1 MAARRECLMGID
13 LGTTAVKVGL
23 FDAATGEALAV
34 ARHEYA
40 TTSPAPGWVELEA
53 ETYWQAAVAATRQA
67 VELAARPQVVAIG
80 ISSQGQTFV
89 PLDERLRPLRR
100 AIVWLDT
107 RAAEQADYLR
117 SVLEPREFQRRT
129 GHAFPSA
136 IDSASKILWMRQ
148 NEPQVW
154 ELTRYLVLVPD
165 YVGLR
170 LTGERRLDINNAVST
185 AMVDQ
190 TTDDWWREALSAVG
204 VSAAWLSPIGR
215 PGEAVGPLRAHAA
228 EELGLAAGIPVI
240 LGSNDQLTGA
250 VGVGNVKPGM
260 ASGTIGTAMAIVGT
274 TDHVAPGAPAGLP
287 HGPHPVAGLL
297 YLLSYAKT
305 SGVVLTWLR
314 DVAAA
319 GAGYEELLAQAAQV
333 PLGSDG
339 LVCLPHFSGTATPMF
354 RSDVR
359 GGFLGLSLGHGRAHL
374 VRAIA
379 EAACFLARD
388 ALSLMAQAGQP
399 VAELRMLGGA
409 TQSDFWMQM
418 LADAVGLRIEI
429 PACGEAA
436 VLGAAICAG
445 AGAGKLASIAQ
456 GAERFYRPAR
466 CFCPRAETA
475 GRYDEAYAAYREAM
489 ERIYPGALGASSD
502 GEGKS

>member
-1 MAARRECLMGID
+1 
-13 LGTTAVKVGL
+13 
-23 FDAATGEALAV
+23 
-34 ARHEYA
+34 
-40 TTSPAPGWVELEA
+40 
-53 ETYWQAAVAATRQA
+53 
-67 VELAARPQVVAIG
+67 
-80 ISSQGQTFV
+80 
-89 PLDERLRPLRR
+89 
-100 AIVWLDT
+100 
-107 RAAEQADYLR
+107 
-117 SVLEPREFQRRT
+117 
-129 GHAFPSA
+129 
-136 IDSASKILWMRQ
+136 
-148 NEPQVW
+148 
-154 ELTRYLVLVPD
+154 
-165 YVGLR
+165 
-170 LTGERRLDINNAVST
+170 
-185 AMVDQ
+185 
-190 TTDDWWREALSAVG
+190 
-204 VSAAWLSPIGR
+204 
-215 PGEAVGPLRAHAA
+215 
-228 EELGLAAGIPVI
+228 
-240 LGSNDQLTGA
+240 
-250 VGVGNVKPGM
+250 
-260 ASGTIGTAMAIVGT
+260 
-274 TDHVAPGAPAGLP
+274 
-287 HGPHPVAGLL
+287 
-297 YLLSYAKT
+297 
-305 SGVVLTWLR
+305 VLTWLR

-333 PLGSDG
+333 PPGSDG
-339 LVCLPHFSGTATPMF
+339 LVCLPHFSGTATPTF

-399 VAELRMLGGA
+399 VAQLRMLGGA

-466 CFCPRAETA
+466 RFCPRTETA
-475 GRYDEAYAAYREAM
+475 GRYGEAYAAYREAM